1 MTSSSAGNLQ
11 YPTPPRRFLLLGN
24 GRKEQVVAHADEIRN
39 VVESNGGTIAGFD
52 LSGQTSMENH
62 EADLAIVLGGD
73 GAILRA
79 AHQLGERQ
87 IPVLGIN
94 LGRLG
99 FLAELTPDEF
109 CSVCPEVLA
118 GQFGVSRHVTLECAV
133 GRIQNSHS
141 PRKYRVLNEV
151 VVSAGPPFQII
162 DIELTIDGEPV
173 TTFSGDGLIL
183 STPIGSTAHSLAAGG
198 PILVQSLDAVVIT
211 PVCPHGLTWRP
222 LVESSNREFQLRCP
236 KASGGTTLIIDGH
249 IQLPLTPN
257 HQVVVRRSAVDFQLA
272 RLRGRSYYRTLTE
285 KLHWGDRLAP

>member
-1 MTSSSAGNLQ
+1 MTSTSAGNL
-11 YPTPPRRFLLLGN
+11 PCTVKPRRFLLLGN
-24 GRKEQVVAHADEIRN
+24 GRKEQVVEQAEVIRR
-39 VVESNGGTIAGFD
+39 VLESHGGIIDGFD
-52 LSGQTSMENH
+52 LSGKTSMADH
-62 EADLAIVLGGD
+62 AADLAIVLGGD

-109 CSVCPEVLA
+109 CSVCPDVLA
-118 GQFGVSRHVTLECAV
+118 GEFGLSQHVTLECGV
-133 GRIQNSHS
+133 GRSKNNHP

-151 VVSAGPPFQII
+151 IISAGPPFQII
-162 DIELTIDGEPV
+162 DVELTIDGEEV

-222 LVESSNREFQLRCP
+222 LVESSDREFLLRCP

-257 HQVVVRRSAVDFQLA
+257 HQVSVRRSAVDFQLA
-272 RLRGRSYYRTLTE
+272 RIRGRSYYKTLTE